1 MGNTTTA
8 SVTGAQV
15 APAKSAIKDLPIAKV
30 WAFAV
35 GQFGWALL
43 SGIIS
48 NWLVYFYQPDQ
59 ETISQGQTVFVPQGL
74 VVLGIVTVV
83 GGITAFARFFDAFVD
98 PAVASL
104 SDRCDAKS
112 GRRMPFLKFAALPL
126 AVVTVLVFWSP
137 INGTSWVNAAF
148 LFVTVIGY
156 YIALTFYCT
165 PYNALIAE
173 LGHDSK
179 QQLTISTAISF
190 TWVAGTAIAY
200 VAPVIWGAF
209 VPMMGRITAIRVTFT
224 IMAAVAFVC
233 MLVPPLAIRE
243 KDYVNSHPTSE
254 STIESLKQT
263 FGDGE
268 FRKFVCS
275 DGFIPAMAQGLVLS
289 VVGAIPMAAFGILPQ
304 AIVANIADAS
314 SKTTGQDRQGMFYAA
329 RTFAMKMGQSVA
341 MLLFTGVSTIG
352 MASGAGYRIAAVC
365 AAVLCGLGGIVFA
378 FYNEKK
384 VLGVLET

>member
-1 MGNTTTA
+1 MGNATTA
-8 SVTGAQV
+8 SVTGVQV
-15 APAKSAIKDLPIAKV
+15 APAKSAIRDLPIAKV

-156 YIALTFYCT
+156 YIA
-165 PYNALIAE
+165 
-173 LGHDSK
+173 SR
-179 QQLTISTAISF
+179 STA
-190 TWVAGTAIAY
+190 
-200 VAPVIWGAF
+200 
-209 VPMMGRITAIRVTFT
+209 R
-224 IMAAVAFVC
+224 
-233 MLVPPLAIRE
+233 
-243 KDYVNSHPTSE
+243 PT
-254 STIESLKQT
+254 T
-263 FGDGE
+263 
-268 FRKFVCS
+268 R
-275 DGFIPAMAQGLVLS
+275 
-289 VVGAIPMAAFGILPQ
+289 
-304 AIVANIADAS
+304 
-314 SKTTGQDRQGMFYAA
+314 
-329 RTFAMKMGQSVA
+329 
-341 MLLFTGVSTIG
+341 
-352 MASGAGYRIAAVC
+352 
-365 AAVLCGLGGIVFA
+365 
-378 FYNEKK
+378 
-384 VLGVLET
+384 

>member
-1 MGNTTTA
+1 MGNATTA
-8 SVTGAQV
+8 SVTGVQV
-15 APAKSAIKDLPIAKV
+15 APAKSAIRDLPIAKV

-156 YIALTFYCT
+156 Y
-165 PYNALIAE
+165 P
-173 LGHDSK
+173 SR
-179 QQLTISTAISF
+179 STARRTTRSSPNSATTPSSNSPSPPPSPSLGWPARPSR
-190 TWVAGTAIAY
+190 TW
-200 VAPVIWGAF
+200 
-209 VPMMGRITAIRVTFT
+209 RR
-224 IMAAVAFVC
+224 
-233 MLVPPLAIRE
+233 
-243 KDYVNSHPTSE
+243 
-254 STIESLKQT
+254 
-263 FGDGE
+263 
-268 FRKFVCS
+268 
-275 DGFIPAMAQGLVLS
+275 
-289 VVGAIPMAAFGILPQ
+289 
-304 AIVANIADAS
+304 
-314 SKTTGQDRQGMFYAA
+314 
-329 RTFAMKMGQSVA
+329 
-341 MLLFTGVSTIG
+341 
-352 MASGAGYRIAAVC
+352 
-365 AAVLCGLGGIVFA
+365 
-378 FYNEKK
+378 
-384 VLGVLET
+384 

>member
-137 INGTSWVNAAF
+137 INGTGWVNAAF

-156 YIALTFYCT
+156 FGSTRRSCSSLLSATTL
-165 PYNALIAE
+165 P
-173 LGHDSK
+173 SR
-179 QQLTISTAISF
+179 STARRTTRSSPNSATTPSSNSPSPPPSPSLGWPARPSR
-190 TWVAGTAIAY
+190 TW
-200 VAPVIWGAF
+200 
-209 VPMMGRITAIRVTFT
+209 RR
-224 IMAAVAFVC
+224 
-233 MLVPPLAIRE
+233 
-243 KDYVNSHPTSE
+243 
-254 STIESLKQT
+254 
-263 FGDGE
+263 
-268 FRKFVCS
+268 
-275 DGFIPAMAQGLVLS
+275 
-289 VVGAIPMAAFGILPQ
+289 
-304 AIVANIADAS
+304 
-314 SKTTGQDRQGMFYAA
+314 
-329 RTFAMKMGQSVA
+329 
-341 MLLFTGVSTIG
+341 
-352 MASGAGYRIAAVC
+352 
-365 AAVLCGLGGIVFA
+365 
-378 FYNEKK
+378 
-384 VLGVLET
+384 